1 MEKALIKARDS
12 ILAENADMDR
22 VSREKTRH
30 EEDIRNLRQMLIEDL
45 SKESAV
51 RLHEQDLSG
60 RYHFGIGH
68 GIYQAYCLRID
79 ETGRCTAGQHK
90 IGAEKAVEILNAL
103 CIQEQADMVIHQYH
117 FSDKKKELCSSILG
131 IINTENEPDQIKK
144 YLRRCLSE
152 LIVQEQLIGGISYS
166 FGLGLIVDRPEDL
179 ALSLRSALVA
189 SCDKI
194 LYGSNRI
201 YEAGEADVKRKNV
214 QFSEQYLVRIHSAI
228 EHCSSEEGREAVHLL
243 KDSTTAEMKN
253 ENSLSGYDL
262 FSLVCAAYAGFA
274 TLLNGYDDAPE
285 KDGFTTAADNIS
297 SFDGLFDLL
306 EHAVCRDLEAKQ
318 EEVDRTRLRPVRIAE
333 NYIRKH
339 YSDPQISL
347 EMISSMAGL
356 SPTYFSVLFKKETG
370 CGFARYLINI
380 RMEEV
385 KNMLKG
391 TNLSI
396 SEIAQKTGYHD
407 IKSFNQNFEK
417 TYGVR
422 PSKYRKLY
430 G

>member
-253 ENSLSGYDL
+253 ENW
-262 FSLVCAAYAGFA
+262 
-274 TLLNGYDDAPE
+274 
-285 KDGFTTAADNIS
+285 
-297 SFDGLFDLL
+297 
-306 EHAVCRDLEAKQ
+306 KQ
-318 EEVDRTRLRPVRIAE
+318 NRRRLTGPD
-333 NYIRKH
+333 
-339 YSDPQISL
+339 S
-347 EMISSMAGL
+347 GL
-356 SPTYFSVLFKKETG
+356 SV
-370 CGFARYLINI
+370 
-380 RMEEV
+380 
-385 KNMLKG
+385 
-391 TNLSI
+391 
-396 SEIAQKTGYHD
+396 
-407 IKSFNQNFEK
+407 
-417 TYGVR
+417 
-422 PSKYRKLY
+422 
-430 G
+430 